1 MTANR
6 SAGIHG
12 SPRRSG
18 RKSSRKRYNRYHQ
31 RGRAIESMASR
42 LLERKGYSVIR
53 SVRYTNGVHLV
64 AWCDWAPPLFV
75 HVRRSRKLVKTPGEV
90 FAFWPGEV
98 ATLRAIPRWDSMSVQ
113 LWIYAGRTFGWQ
125 YFEIFPSGVREVEG
139 VVA

>member
-1 MTANR
+1 MAASR
-6 SAGIHG
+6 RVGRP
-12 SPRRSG
+12 PRL
-18 RKSSRKRYNRYHQ
+18 SSRKHYNRYHQ

-64 AWCDWAPPLFV
+64 AWCDWGPPFFV
-75 HVRRSRKLVKTPGEV
+75 HVRRRRKPVNTSGEV
-90 FAFWPGEV
+90 AGFWPGEV
-98 ATLRAIPRWDSMSVQ
+98 AILRAIPRWDSMSVQ

-125 YFEIFPSGVREVEG
+125 FFEIFPSGVREVEG